1 LSRQAKANAMLP
13 AFLTAHA
20 SALFWAGVVVETI
33 GGIWFLFDSYR
44 CDVDLAR
51 WTLLFPPL
59 AIYLAIRYPEE
70 CLKSFL
76 VCVLGIVLMTVG
88 ENYAPPDAGGL
99 MKLPSA
105 LESQI
110 SP

>member
-1 LSRQAKANAMLP
+1 MLT

-20 SALFWAGVVVETI
+20 SAIFWTGVAIETI
-33 GGIWFLFDSYR
+33 GFVWFLFDSYR

-76 VCVLGIVLMTVG
+76 VCVAGIIISSVG
-88 ENYAPPDAGGL
+88 YAYEPPDTGL
-99 MKLPSA
+99 NKLQQT
-105 LESQI
+105 LESQM
-110 SP
+110 SQ

>member
-1 LSRQAKANAMLP
+1 MTT
-13 AFLTAHA
+13 FLAAHA
-20 SALFWAGVVVETI
+20 SAIFWAGVVIETI
-33 GGIWFLFDSYR
+33 GFVWFLFDSYR

-76 VCVLGIVLMTVG
+76 VCIVGIVLMTVG
-88 ENYAPPDAGGL
+88 DKYGPQDATSLSG
-99 MKLPSA
+99 MTNA
-105 LESQI
+105 IESQLN
-110 SP
+110 P

>member
-1 LSRQAKANAMLP
+1 M

-20 SALFWAGVVVETI
+20 GFIFWAGVVVETI
-33 GGIWFLFDSYR
+33 GFVWFLFDSYR

-76 VCVLGIVLMTVG
+76 VCIVGIVLMTAG
-88 ENYAPPDAGGL
+88 EKLAPADAGGL
-99 MKLPSA
+99 MSVPST
-105 LESQI
+105 LESQLGQ
-110 SP
+110 